1 MNINIIIF
9 TKTLFIGLLG
19 GILFNLLLLPLPWML
34 GPAFSVAIF
43 ALSGVNVDIK
53 KNFRIPFIGVT
64 GVWLGSY
71 FQPSIFND
79 FKIWMISLVILILY
93 VPFAHYISFYIL
105 NKIRK
110 INKPEAFFIGSPG
123 GLLEMSLGAEE
134 CKADAKKVSLV
145 HVSRIFLTVMLIPNL
160 LLLFFPGT
168 FVREPVWPNLE
179 GDFLHVIAFTILI
192 PFGYYIGKKL
202 NFPGYQLFGP
212 LILSATLHVFGF
224 FQLNANIVFLIFSQL
239 IIGSFFGCNMNGVSW
254 KEARNYL
261 IDALIV
267 VISLTL
273 SITPFLF
280 IILSLTSIKSE
291 SVILAFAPGGVNEMG
306 LLAVFLNIEPAYVI
320 THHLFRLCTVLIL
333 LIFAKKYLYPK
344 FKKMTKLA

>member
-9 TKTLFIGLLG
+9 TKTIFIGLLG
-19 GILFNLLLLPLPWML
+19 GIIFNLLLLPLPWML
-34 GPAFSVAIF
+34 GPSFSVAIF
-43 ALSGVNVDIK
+43 ALSGVKVNVK
-53 KNFRIPFIGVT
+53 RNLRAPFVGIT

-79 FKIWMISLVILILY
+79 FKIWMFSLVILILY
-93 VPFAHYISFYIL
+93 VPFAHFISYYIL
-105 NKIRK
+105 SNIRK
-110 INKPEAFFIGSPG
+110 VNKPEAFFIGSPG

-160 LLLFFPGT
+160 LLLFFPGAYI
-168 FVREPVWPNLE
+168 REPIWPNLG
-179 GDFLHVIAFTILI
+179 GDLLHIIAFIVLI
-192 PFGYYIGKKL
+192 PLGYYIGKKL

-212 LILSATLHVFGF
+212 LIVSAILHVFGF
-224 FQLNANIVFLIFSQL
+224 FQLNANIIFLIFSQL

-254 KEARNYL
+254 KEAGNYL

-273 SITPFLF
+273 SLAPFLF
-280 IILSLTSIKSE
+280 AMLLFTSINAE

-333 LIFAKKYLYPK
+333 LIFAKKYFYPK
-344 FKKMTKLA
+344 FKKMTKLK